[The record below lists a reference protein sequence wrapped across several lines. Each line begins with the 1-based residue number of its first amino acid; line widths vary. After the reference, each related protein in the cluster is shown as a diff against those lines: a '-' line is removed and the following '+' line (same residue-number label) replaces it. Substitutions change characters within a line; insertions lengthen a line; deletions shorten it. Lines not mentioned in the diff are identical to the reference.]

1 MVNRIALDIPIPDN
15 VALSNVS
22 VLETAMLWKF
32 WKICRISLASE
43 TVGYEHRFIPQAHK
57 FFCEEIIRNRND
69 AGNNFVDFLNH
80 VNPDIKATLFYCFRA
95 QNSAVDA
102 DRRAAAGLCLRC
114 SVSYP
119 LLKACQKIDSLFGGE
134 KRFTYRDLLPFVIND
149 DGKTLIILDSA
160 AKTQLVL
167 NGDGKTQPTNYK
179 FFSVEVLRTF
189 KPDSQ
194 SSMSL
199 DNWAYF
205 QTKQNPEVKDFLSE
219 FGLQHLSDWAIL
231 NRARPKQIES
241 LSERDRQ
248 LIQVFH
254 AVYRR
259 DRREHRPTPA
269 KKCPDPSN
277 SQLQQM
283 LICLQKQNVTVHS
296 NVELLDQLKQ
306 VAVQLKQYDVW
317 SCREPLEIRDPDT
330 GNEVIRQ
337 DLPNDSRDE
346 LDLDHQEILEFL
358 DRQLTSALTQAIEQ
372 EIKSCIAKLE
382 KSKRY
387 AIFAQKFIPGLQLYY
402 CQAMPL
408 KEIVPLLGMTSW
420 DQARRILNP
429 GEILNN
435 VKERTLAQVLDSTI
449 AKAREKGLTQIPPE
463 PEYLKTL
470 TEQIEAFADAE
481 IFEQAAEEIRA
492 GKNRE
497 MNSFYAEQL
506 RVYFSKFTPL
516 KPE

>member
-1 MVNRIALDIPIPDN
+1 MVNRVALDIPETAPLPN
-15 VALSNVS
+15 LA
-22 VLETAMLWKF
+22 VLDTAMLWKF
-32 WKICRISLASE
+32 WKLCRISLASE
-43 TVGYEHRFIPQAHK
+43 SVGYEYRLITEAQS
-57 FFCEEIIRNRND
+57 FFQKEIVINIDD
-69 AGNNFVDFLNH
+69 AAPNIVNSPKHLNQ
-80 VNPDIKATLFYCFRA
+80 DTKATLFSYFRA
-95 QNSAVDA
+95 QNSAVDPA
-102 DRRAAAGLCLRC
+102 RRAAAGLCLRC
-114 SVSYP
+114 NVSYP

-134 KRFTYRDLLPFVIND
+134 KRFTYKDLLPFVLND
-149 DGKTLIILDSA
+149 DGKSLIVLDKE
-160 AKTQLVL
+160 AKSQLVL
-167 NGDGKTQPTNYK
+167 DGNAKTQPTNYK
-179 FFSVEVLRTF
+179 FFTVEVLRTF
-189 KPDSQ
+189 KPDSG

-205 QTKQNPEVKDFLSE
+205 QTKQNPEIKDFLSE
-219 FGLQHLSDWAIL
+219 FGFKHLSDWAIL

-259 DRREHRPTPA
+259 DRREHRSPGA

-277 SQLQQM
+277 SQLQEM
-283 LICLQKQNVTVHS
+283 LTSLQKQNVTVNSHA
-296 NVELLDQLKQ
+296 ELIAELKQ

-337 DLPNDSRDE
+337 DLPHDSRDE
-346 LDLDHQEILEFL
+346 FDVEKQEISDFL
-358 DRQLTSALTQAIEQ
+358 DQQLKSALTQAIEQ
-372 EIKSCIAKLE
+372 EIRACLAKLE
-382 KSKRY
+382 KSKNY

-402 CQAMPL
+402 CQAMSL

-435 VKERTLAQVLDSTI
+435 VRARTVDRLLDNTI
-449 AKAREKGLTQIPPE
+449 AKAQEKGLTQIPPE

-470 TEQIEAFADAE
+470 TEEMEAFADAE
-481 IFEQAAEEIRA
+481 IFQEAAEEIRA

-497 MNSFYAEQL
+497 MNSLYAENL
-506 RVYFSKFTPL
+506 RIYFNNIAPPQTGV
-516 KPE
+516 E